1 MTNHGNLGFGCRST
15 TIPDAPAFWGAR
27 AIYTGRKVDLLP
39 DRQDLVSDSD
49 DAKAALRTALN
60 SGALRKFIRWA
71 NDRFDGYSR
80 EIESVEFDGITFV
93 ASTNGSH
100 GYLYVTAYKTAEA
113 VHAPAA

>member
-1 MTNHGNLGFGCRST
+1 MKNGNLGFGFYSS

-27 AIYTGRKVDLLP
+27 AIYTNYTVDLLP
-39 DRQDLVSDSD
+39 DRQHLVGDSD
-49 DAKAALRTALN
+49 AAKDALRVALN

-71 NDRFDGYSR
+71 KDRFDGYSN

-93 ASTNGSH
+93 ASTNASH

-113 VHAPAA
+113 VQAPAA